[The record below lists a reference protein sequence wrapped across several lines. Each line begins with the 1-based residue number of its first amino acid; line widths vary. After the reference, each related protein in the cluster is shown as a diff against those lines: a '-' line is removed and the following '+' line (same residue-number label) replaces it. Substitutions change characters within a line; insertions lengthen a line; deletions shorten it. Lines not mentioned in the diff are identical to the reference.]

1 MAKEKCDPL
10 GPHPSYL
17 GCLVRLRA
25 LVLAS
30 RKPAA
35 PVTTWPLQSGVQR
48 MAPKPSAG
56 GGRLSP
62 ICEARLQSPISGC
75 AATFSVEGRG
85 TEACA

>member
-1 MAKEKCDPL
+1 MSKEESNPL
-10 GPHPSYL
+10 GPHPGYL
-17 GCLVRLRA
+17 GCLARLRA

-30 RKPAA
+30 RKPST
-35 PVTTWPLQSGVQR
+35 PVTTWPFHSGVQR
-48 MAPKPSAG
+48 MAPKPSAR

-62 ICEARLQSPISGC
+62 ICEARRQSSISGC